1 MNITN
6 LCNKRRP
13 PIGAPQA
20 HVEEVQ
26 PNIVEDSV
34 GDKVASVSEVCEF
47 NTDSIV
53 KSLLNFEQNSLN
65 RNIRKNIK
73 QKKNFERI
81 IDKKKKIYKKI
92 MSGRYKFQEF
102 ETQMGLFGF
111 PDLNCNHNH
120 KVDDELSEKI
130 DSLLTLLEGLKKGV
144 NVTMDFEKMG
154 PGYMRSVDVAVSS
167 ILSVVANKAEEFLR
181 VDLEKPTLINVLI
194 TVTTW
199 YCLWRLF
206 KYGCKTV
213 LKLLKNVSF
222 FFGHFFD
229 RFELQD
235 NVEKV
240 AENGMSSLIKRIFGI
255 ELKTKDLVKFV
266 LNFKR
271 HSENCKSFFE
281 FAKDT
286 LTEFVNLIR
295 TQLLGLNGFDTTSD
309 LQSAISSWI
318 REVRDWQI
326 KEARNELD
334 VNYPN
339 YEALKALKVRGRVLQ
354 SKYDGKGK
362 EFDNIKVAIR
372 ATQMEL
378 EKLFD
383 QFRKKNFEKSHLRH
397 KPLTIVLKG
406 SSGVGKSAATV
417 PLLNAILVRT
427 IKTKEELKLFKEN
440 SDSFIYSRAAETGFW
455 DGYVGQK
462 AVVYDDFMQADENK
476 VSGSVVNEPFE
487 IVRASNMFPY
497 LLWMA
502 HLDNKGT
509 NYFDARIILCS
520 TNNWNL
526 STEVIK
532 EKEALERRFD
542 VEASV
547 YPKVQYCKPGTANSE
562 LRNRRLQNPSEFTT
576 DVYEFHV
583 GDKILMFDEMVDL
596 CVQKYLELDECGN
609 SFDEVIKEM
618 KDVEIDR
625 RTCELDTDEQF
636 FETQDDILSLAME
649 QVKGE
654 RSVVE
659 KIFQTFQ
666 KYLDV
671 LIEGFSHVQQKVV
684 EFLKKYPMLTIF
696 ASLASAFSL
705 YKVFETFTKMEDVFG
720 VQSYDLVKHNK
731 TEKTKQ
737 HRKFA
742 AKPVTFDL
750 NYLQDDFIPTEGLQ
764 QIENSVLRRNF
775 YVLQSVQTG
784 RRHGHALAICG
795 QKFILNAHYFDT
807 YRTNYGEAHTNI
819 RFVPIVSWMAKN
831 ELGSVEVD
839 VQKLLQNEPTAQM
852 RKHDLWIV
860 DLGQICRPHRDIVSL
875 FVEKQYLQNFKENM
889 PYRFCRL
896 SDDHTSMQRIS
907 GVSQI
912 SQVSCDG
919 APLVTVGVPY
929 EVPTVKGDC
938 GSILFLGEDSNHGNI
953 IGFHVAGNGIAGFAS
968 LVTREVLLEHLGD
981 TYECQSNIQLY
992 DPLFCKLEHEVEVF
1006 DNGLL
1011 EAYNQDIGY
1020 AIRVER
1026 NTLYYLLGHYQFGCL
1041 TPAVNIAR
1049 KSKLKTSTFNGC
1061 FKIPYEHLRYPAIMH
1076 SVDGLDPYD
1085 IALERYSTPDSSCDS
1100 RIVDYAVKDYQKLLL
1115 DLSRSTT
1122 MVYTFETAISGIEGD
1137 KYFNSLN
1144 RKTSP
1149 GFPWSKFATKP
1160 GKKSYFGGEGE
1171 YTFDS
1176 NECILLRQRV
1186 EHVLRSA
1193 KCGIRSL
1200 HLYSDSLKDE
1210 LRSLDKIRK
1219 LSTRL
1224 ISGAPL
1230 DYVICVR
1237 MYFGDFC
1244 RQFMHNRIYNG
1255 SAVGINP
1262 YGDEWGDLANYLL
1275 EHGDNM
1281 IAGDFSRFDSSQ
1293 TAQILFAI
1301 LGIIN
1306 AWYGDDP
1313 EGSKI
1318 RGILWQD
1325 LVFSRHIHN
1334 NDIVEFTHCLPSGH
1348 PLTSVVNT
1356 MYVNLLIRGCW
1367 YLRHEFIHVPDF
1379 LSNIRVV
1386 AYGDD
1391 HVIGLSDYAS
1401 TIFSYQTLESDM
1413 RVMGAFYT
1421 DEAKNDIGQV
1431 APHKR
1436 IRECTFLKRA
1446 FKCTDRWYA
1455 PLDLHVLLQIAY
1467 WYRKGP
1473 NVLQRQLDNI
1483 DTMFRELS
1491 LHGPEIFSEYVT
1503 QFNTY
1508 LQTLSYEERQMFRF
1522 ENLTFEY
1529 YFDLVINQNL
1539 FESRSPHTSTF
1550 SESGESCEE
1559 VLDLAVLPYYQG
1571 IFKTQGD
1578 CAGRVMGDITAFKE
1592 PPAAKNNVGSNVETK
1607 PTAEGQFST
1616 EQQIIGHTTV
1626 LETDKNIN
1634 TNFDDDAATRHNQPF
1649 PIVDMNVSRLL
1660 HVGDA
1665 YSKDSVKDFLATPVM
1680 IRNFNVASTDVAN
1693 TTLQTVVLPFD
1704 SSNLGSGTDVGQGMM
1719 LKRLNAYLGFRGT
1732 AVVRV
1737 QVNCNR
1743 FAQGRLLIHYLPGQ
1757 HTNPDDVKS
1766 HRFNLMTKSQN
1777 PRCEIN
1783 LNRDTSTVFK
1793 VPYVSAIGAY
1803 DLSSTAINT
1812 RLGIMGYL
1820 YATVYSPLV
1829 GTSTLNVSMF
1839 LHFEDIELITPSYY
1853 PQMNMS
1859 DIEQKTG
1866 IISAPLKIVSRAIG
1880 VLGEIPS
1887 LSSIAGTA
1895 AWATD
1900 ALSKCAMAFG
1910 YAKPNNE
1917 TRLVRMSN
1925 TKNAYMLNAEG
1936 DEDNYKMA
1944 LSSRNKVDILSNF
1957 AGNDIDELSFE
1968 YICSRPAWYTTLT
1981 WTNASATGTLISTQ
1995 SLSPASFILTTLIGA
2010 RDVQTFSPFS
2020 FVAKHFAYWR
2030 ANIVLTFKIVK
2041 TEFHT
2046 GKLMVVYR
2054 PGNFIPGGAVSFNES
2069 NFCPREI
2076 LDIKES
2082 DTFVITFPYASLQP
2096 FLEWSQVIGY
2106 VGLYVLN
2113 PLNAPASVS
2122 SSVSILL
2129 EVSATDVM
2137 FSGIAD
2143 TVMVPVTGST
2153 AVFTPQDD
2161 IEPLKEMREKCF
2173 VIGNLKA
2180 NKPDIN
2186 LSRFCSGEHITS
2198 FRQLLQRKVLNRTNV
2213 IAASGIKSVTLRPFC
2228 NGGSYYNGTSWTD
2241 HPLSCDYLSMVNSC
2255 YCLSRGSIRCS
2266 FYLNVNDNAAVTYA
2280 IEPNGISATDYSTSS
2295 AQICYPNGL
2304 IMQTKSAQTGYVN
2317 VEIPHSTY
2325 THSRECEVDF
2335 QNVSSSPAL
2344 GVPKAFVTFSSNGT
2358 FANDADFR
2366 MQRSIGDD
2374 YQLGFF
2380 VGVPSLYV
2388 YNGTRVF

>member
-1 MNITN
+1 MKITN
-6 LCNKRRP
+6 LSNTRRP
-13 PIGAPQA
+13 PVGAPQA
-20 HVEEVQ
+20 HVEEVN
-26 PNIVEDSV
+26 PNIVEDLV
-34 GDKVASVSEVCEF
+34 GDKVATTSEVCNF

-53 KSLLNFEQNSLN
+53 KSLLVKEQYCLN

-73 QKKNFERI
+73 QKKNLENVGN
-81 IDKKKKIYKKI
+81 KKKKIYKKI
-92 MSGRYKFQEF
+92 MSGRFKFQDF
-102 ETQMGLFGF
+102 ETQGF
-111 PDLNCNHNH
+111 FELPGINCNHNH
-120 KVDDELSEKI
+120 KVDSDLSAKI
-130 DSLLTLLEGLKKGV
+130 DELLTLLNGLKDGV

-154 PGYMRSVDVAVSS
+154 SGYMRSIDVAVSS
-167 ILSVVANKAEEFLR
+167 ILSTVTQKAHDFLR
-181 VDLEKPTLINVLI
+181 MDLEKPTLLNILI
-194 TVTTW
+194 TVATW
-199 YCLWRLF
+199 YCMWRLF
-206 KYGCKTV
+206 KFGCTTV
-213 LKLLKNVSF
+213 LQLCKNVSWF
-222 FFGHFFD
+222 FSDFFD
-229 RFELQD
+229 KFEVQD
-235 NVEKV
+235 NVEAC
-240 AENGMSSLIKRIFGI
+240 AESGIKALIKHIFGFDI
-255 ELKTKDLVKFV
+255 RFRDVLKFV
-266 LNFKR
+266 SNFKR

-286 LTEFVNLIR
+286 MTEFVNMIR
-295 TQLLGLNGFDTTSD
+295 VHILGMNGLDTSSE

-318 REVRDWQI
+318 REVRDWQVR
-326 KEARNELD
+326 EAKNELD
-334 VNYPN
+334 VSYPN
-339 YEALKALKVRGRVLQ
+339 YEALKALKVRGRVIQ

-362 EFDNIKVAIR
+362 EFDNIKIAIR
-372 ATQMEL
+372 ATLMEL

-427 IKTKEELKLFKEN
+427 IKTREELKLFEEN

-532 EKEALERRFD
+532 EREALERRFD
-542 VEASV
+542 IEAAV
-547 YPKVQYCKPGTANSE
+547 YPKLKYCKPGTGDSE
-562 LRNRRLQNPSEFTT
+562 LRNRRLENPMEFTT

-583 GDKILMFDEMVDL
+583 GDRILSFDDMVAL
-596 CVQKYLELDECGN
+596 CVDKYQQLDQCGN
-609 SFDEVIKEM
+609 SFDGAIKEM
-618 KDVEIDR
+618 KDIEIERRVNELNVE
-625 RTCELDTDEQF
+625 EKYYEA
-636 FETQDDILSLAME
+636 QDDILSLATA
-649 QVKGE
+649 QVVGE
-654 RSVVE
+654 RGICE
-659 KIFQTFQ
+659 KLHATFERYFQLLVSGFQ
-666 KYLDV
+666 
-671 LIEGFSHVQQKVV
+671 EVQTKIS
-684 EFLKKYPMLTIF
+684 EIMRRYPILTAFLGV
-696 ASLASAFSL
+696 ASAFSL
-705 YKVFETFTKMEDVFG
+705 YKMFDIFNSMEDTFG

-731 TEKTKQ
+731 TKNHKLS
-737 HRKFA
+737 RKFS
-742 AKPVTFDL
+742 AKPISIDL
-750 NYLQDDFIPTEGLQ
+750 NYLQDDLIPTECLQ
-764 QIENSVLRRNF
+764 QLENSVLRRNF
-775 YVLQSVQTG
+775 YVLQSSQTA

-795 QKFILNAHYFDT
+795 HKFALNAHYFDT
-807 YRTNYGEAHTNI
+807 YKSNYGDKHVNV
-819 RFVPIVSWMAKN
+819 RFVPITSWMAKTS
-831 ELGSVEVD
+831 LGAIEVD
-839 VQKLLQNEPTAQM
+839 IQTMLASEPTKSM
-852 RKHDLWIV
+852 REHDLWIV
-860 DLGQICRPHRDIVSL
+860 DLGNICRPHRNIVNL
-875 FVEKQYLQNFKENM
+875 FVQKEYLRNFKDNL
-889 PYRFCRL
+889 PYRMCRL
-896 SDDHTSMQRIS
+896 SDDHSTMQRIS
-907 GVSQI
+907 GVSQV

-919 APLVTVGVPY
+919 ATLVKIGIPY
-929 EVPTVKGDC
+929 EIPTVKGDC
-938 GSILFLGEDSNHGNI
+938 GSLLFLGEDSNYGNI
-953 IGFHVAGNGIAGFAS
+953 LGLHVAGNGSAGFS
-968 LVTREVLLEHLGD
+968 SVLTREVLLSFLGD
-981 TYECQSNIQLY
+981 AYECQSDIQIL
-992 DPLFCKLEHEVEVF
+992 DPLFCRVDSEVEIF
-1006 DNGLL
+1006 DSGLL
-1011 EAYNQDIGY
+1011 DHYKQNIGY
-1020 AIRVER
+1020 GVRVER
-1026 NTLYYLLGHYQFGCL
+1026 STLYYLLGHYQYGCI
-1041 TPAVNIAR
+1041 TPSVNIAR
-1049 KSKLKTSTFNGC
+1049 KSKLKTSSFNGC
-1061 FKIPYEHLRYPAIMH
+1061 FSIPSDKIRYPAIMH
-1076 SVDGLDPYD
+1076 TVKGIDPFD
-1085 IALERYSTPDSSCDS
+1085 LALERYSTPDLCCDK
-1100 RIVDYAVKDYQKLLL
+1100 RIIAYARDNYKALI
-1115 DLSRSTT
+1115 LSLPCSTRK
-1122 MVYTFETAISGIEGD
+1122 VFDFKTAVAGIEGD

-1149 GFPWSKFATKP
+1149 GYPWSELSELP
-1160 GKKSYFGGEGE
+1160 GKKGYFGEEGE

-1176 NECILLRQRV
+1176 NVCTLLHQRV
-1186 EHVLRSA
+1186 EYVIGLARSGTRA
-1193 KCGIRSL
+1193 M

-1210 LRSLDKIRK
+1210 LRSLKKVRQ

-1230 DYVICVR
+1230 DYVVCVR

-1244 RQFMHNRIYNG
+1244 RQFMHNKIVNG
-1255 SAVGINP
+1255 SAVGVNP
-1262 YGDEWGDLANYLL
+1262 YGDDWGDLVN
-1275 EHGDNM
+1275 HIIQFGDQT

-1293 TAQILFAI
+1293 TTQILLAI
-1301 LGIIN
+1301 LDIIN
-1306 AWYGDDP
+1306 DWYDDG
-1313 EGSKI
+1313 EENALV
-1318 RGILWQD
+1318 RTILWHD
-1325 LVFSRHIHN
+1325 LTFSRHIHN
-1334 NDIVEFTHCLPSGH
+1334 SDIVEFSHCLPSGH
-1348 PLTSVVNT
+1348 PLTSIVNT
-1356 MYVNLLIRGCW
+1356 MYVNILVRGCW
-1367 YLRHEFIHVPDF
+1367 YLRHEFTTVPSFDE
-1379 LSNIRVV
+1379 NVVVV

-1391 HVIGLSDYAS
+1391 HVIGLSDYAK
-1401 TIFSYQTLESDM
+1401 TKLSYQTLEADM
-1413 RVMGAFYT
+1413 LVMGAIYT
-1421 DEAKNDIGQV
+1421 DESKNDISEV
-1431 APHKR
+1431 APYKS
-1436 IRECTFLKRA
+1436 ISECTFLKRS
-1446 FKCTDRWYA
+1446 FLCVNKWLA

-1467 WYRKGP
+1467 WYRRGP
-1473 NVLQRQLDNI
+1473 NVLQRQLDNV
-1483 DTMFRELS
+1483 DTMFRELA
-1491 LHGPEIFSEYVT
+1491 LHGREIFDHYAMEFTKFYETMGQEERVMYRIDNLDYDHYFLLVT
-1503 QFNTY
+1503 Q
-1508 LQTLSYEERQMFRF
+1508 Q
-1522 ENLTFEY
+1522 
-1529 YFDLVINQNL
+1529 DL
-1539 FESRSPHTSTF
+1539 FESSSPHKNAF
-1550 SESGESCEE
+1550 PESGDSCED

-1578 CAGRVMGDITAFKE
+1578 CKDHVMGDIMVRSQT
-1592 PPAAKNNVGSNVETK
+1592 PAAKTNIGVNDDSN
-1607 PTAEGQFST
+1607 PIAEGKFST
-1616 EQQIIGHTTV
+1616 EQQIIGHTTI
-1626 LETDKNIN
+1626 LDTDKNVN

-1680 IRNFNVASTDVAN
+1680 IRNFNVASTDTAN

-1704 SSNLGSGTDVGQGMM
+1704 SANLGAGTDVGQGMM

-1732 AVVRV
+1732 AVIRV

-1803 DLSSTAINT
+1803 DLSSPVVNS
-1812 RLGIMGYL
+1812 RLGLMGYL

-1853 PQMNMS
+1853 AQMNMS
-1859 DIEQKTG
+1859 DLEQRTG
-1866 IISAPLKIVSRAIG
+1866 VISAPLKVVSRAIG

-1887 LSSIAGTA
+1887 LSSVAATA

-1917 TRLVRMSN
+1917 TRLVRMTN

-1944 LSSRNKVDILSNF
+1944 ISSRNKVDILPNF
-1957 AGNDIDELSFE
+1957 AGNDIDEMSFE
-1968 YICSRPAWYTTLT
+1968 YVCSRPAWYTTLT
-1981 WTNASATGTLISTQ
+1981 WSNASATGTLITTQ
-1995 SLSPASFILTTLIGA
+1995 SLSPASFVLTTLIGT

-2020 FVAKHFAYWR
+2020 FVAKHFSYWR
-2030 ANIVLTFKIVK
+2030 ANVVLTLKIVK

-2054 PGNFIPGGAVSFNES
+2054 PGNFTPGGTVSFNEA

-2076 LDIKES
+2076 IDIKES
-2082 DTFVITFPYASLQP
+2082 DTFVLTFPYSSLQP
-2096 FLEWSQVIGY
+2096 FLAWSQVTGY
-2106 VGLYVLN
+2106 VGVYVLN

-2122 SSVSILL
+2122 SSVSILV

-2153 AVFTPQDD
+2153 AAFTPQDD
-2161 IEPLKEMREKCF
+2161 IETLEQREKCF
-2173 VIGNLKA
+2173 VVGNLKV

-2186 LSRFCSGEHITS
+2186 LSRFCGGEHITS
-2198 FRQLLQRKVLNRTNV
+2198 FRQLLQRKVLTRTNAIV
-2213 IAASGIKSVTLRPFC
+2213 DSGIKSVVIRPFC

-2241 HPLSCDYLSMVNSC
+2241 HPLSCDYLSMINSC
-2255 YCLSRGSIRCS
+2255 YCLSRGAVRCS
-2266 FYLNVNDNAAVTYA
+2266 FYLNVNDNTAVTYA
-2280 IEPNGISATDYSTSS
+2280 IEPNSISSTDYSTLS
-2295 AQICYPNGL
+2295 AQACYPNGV

-2335 QNVSSSPAL
+2335 QNVTSSPAL
-2344 GVPKAFVTFSSNGT
+2344 GVPKAFVIFSSNGT

-2366 MQRSIGDD
+2366 LQRSIGDD

-2388 YNGTRVF
+2388 YNGIRVI